1 MKFAMSQA
9 ILEEL
14 LMSSKSRRLMLES
27 LEETIASEET
37 ETISADEVEIKVV
50 NHNRTT
56 HEDYPVKGYRHAK
69 RRKSNMRHK
78 ESDRIRK
85 NNSHWDYKMYSS
97 GRINEFASSA
107 KEKRYE
113 AKSYFDSVEIK
124 QMNPEDYEIYKENL
138 NSLVLLNDA
147 ANTSSL
153 KYEEASFEL
162 KEIEKVLKILKKRYD
177 ETLGKVEQ
185 FYYAIAEADLN
196 VERVKADI
204 LAFEEGVR
212 F

>member
-9 ILEEL
+9 TLEEL
-14 LMSSKSRRLMLES
+14 LLSSNSRHLMLES
-27 LEETIASEET
+27 LE

-69 RRKSNMRHK
+69 RRKNDMRHK
-78 ESDRIRK
+78 ENDRVRK
-85 NNSHWDYKMYSS
+85 NNSHWDYKMWSS
-97 GRINEFASSA
+97 GRNNEFESSA
-107 KEKRYE
+107 KEKRYD
-113 AKSYFDSVEIK
+113 AKGCFDAAEI
-124 QMNPEDYEIYKENL
+124 QQTNPEDYEIYRKNVE
-138 NSLVLLNDA
+138 SLF
-147 ANTSSL
+147 SIE
-153 KYEEASFEL
+153 EEAENEFFKYKAADREL
-162 KEIEKVLKILKKRYD
+162 KEIEEILKILRKRYN

-185 FYYAIAEADLN
+185 FYYAVAEADLN
-196 VERVKADI
+196 VERVKAEI